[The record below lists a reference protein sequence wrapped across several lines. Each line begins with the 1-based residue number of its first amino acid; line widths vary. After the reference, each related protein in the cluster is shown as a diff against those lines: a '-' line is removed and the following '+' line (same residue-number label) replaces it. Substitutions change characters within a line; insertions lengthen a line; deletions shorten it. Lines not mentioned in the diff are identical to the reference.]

1 MAKKLSD
8 ITNKNQLIQVL
19 IVAHAITNGKT
30 FYNVLNNIDKH
41 YTEFSI
47 PKKYSNELRTINAP
61 DSELKK
67 IQKQIKRLIENQLLS
82 KKYYFNISSQAYQKN
97 KSIFTNAQIHRNKKY
112 ILHFD
117 IENFFDNIT
126 FRRINGFF
134 QKNKRFKLPYNIS
147 TILTRLCCC
156 KGHLVQGSPISPI
169 ISNLIGDGLDYKLR
183 KLSNKYHFI
192 YTRYADDMI
201 FSTNDSKIITN
212 KLQEFM
218 KDLQDIIEQ
227 EGFSLNQRK
236 YTLMGPNVRHYVT
249 GLTNN
254 KKVATPIE
262 FYKSTR
268 AMANHLYKYGEI
280 NVNGKIFDSNSYPSP
295 VNIVEGRLN
304 HIYHIEQENRKLY
317 QEHSAG
323 FEYFPITP
331 LDYQKHTN
339 KLKINN
345 DTGSIINE
353 LSGKELEYSKFIFYK
368 NFFYGDYIKVFTEGK
383 TDPRYI
389 KKAYS
394 MLRPN
399 DNSIRLS
406 SVESLLNH
414 NNILTKV
421 FNLHQGGDGL
431 TDIFNMYT
439 GNQSNENKYFNYTQ
453 YFNLK
458 TLPIRPTIILMDF
471 ELNNKNK
478 TSPLNNFINNIVNT
492 LLGGKGRNKEKERNK
507 IKQELKE
514 KGYYRIYSNLY
525 LAVTTDLIEITSH
538 TENKTIDRDIENY
551 FDIDLVKDMF
561 QRNMIHIK
569 DIRSVCKVSELINKN
584 EFSKSIKKINDATK
598 FTGFQN
604 LITIFSN
611 IHLDYLELVLNKLLL
626 TRDNPLIYTQTIK
639 KIKSSNYIIHMI
651 TGNQKLNNL
660 YKQLNL

>member
-19 IVAHAITNGKT
+19 IVARAITNGKT
-30 FYNVLNNIDKH
+30 FYDVLNNIDKH

-201 FSTNDSKIITN
+201 FSTNDSKIINN
-212 KLQEFM
+212 KLQEFI
-218 KDLQDIIEQ
+218 KALQDIIKR

-236 YTLMGPNVRHYVT
+236 YTLMEPNVRHYVT

-268 AMANHLYKYGEI
+268 AMANHLYKYDEI
-280 NVNGKIFDSNSYPSP
+280 NVNGKIFDRKSHPSP
-295 VNIVEGRLN
+295 VNIIEGRLN

-345 DTGSIINE
+345 DTGHIINE

-368 NFFYGDYIKVFTEGK
+368 NFFYGDSIKIFTEGK

-394 MLRPN
+394 VLQPN
-399 DNSIRLS
+399 DSPIKLS

-421 FNLHQGGDGL
+421 FNLHKGGDGL

-439 GNQSNENKYFNYTQ
+439 GNQSNENKYFNYTH

-471 ELNNKNK
+471 ELK
-478 TSPLNNFINNIVNT
+478 TKQKPSPLNNFINNIVRV
-492 LLGGKGRNKEKERNK
+492 LIEEKYKNKAKDK
-507 IKQELKE
+507 IKQQLKG
-514 KGYYRIYSNLY
+514 KGYYHICSNLY
-525 LAVTTDLIEITSH
+525 LAVTTDLKEITSN
-538 TENKTIDRDIENY
+538 TNNETIDRDIENY
-551 FDIDLVKDMF
+551 FDINLIQDMA
-561 QRNMIHIK
+561 QINMIKIK
-569 DIRSVCKVSELINKN
+569 KIESETKVSKLIDKN
-584 EFSKSIKKINDATK
+584 EFSKSVKKINDPTK

-604 LITIFSN
+604 LITIFNN
-611 IHLDYLELVLNKLLL
+611 IHLDYLEIVLNKLLKEQ
-626 TRDNPLIYTQTIK
+626 DNSLIYIQTIK
-639 KIKSSNYIIHMI
+639 KIQNSNHIIHMI
-651 TGNQKLNNL
+651 IGNQKLNNL
-660 YKQLNL
+660 YKKLDS

>member
-19 IVAHAITNGKT
+19 IVAHAITNGET
-30 FYNVLNNIDKH
+30 FYDVLNNIDKH

-117 IENFFDNIT
+117 IEKFFDNIT

-134 QKNKRFKLPYNIS
+134 QKNKRFNLPYNIS

-201 FSTNDSKIITN
+201 FSTNDSKIINN

-218 KDLQDIIEQ
+218 KALQDIIER

-236 YTLMGPNVRHYVT
+236 YTLMEPNVRHYVT

-262 FYKSTR
+262 FYKTTR

-280 NVNGKIFDSNSYPSP
+280 NVNGKIFDRNSPSSP
-295 VNIVEGRLN
+295 LDIVEGRLN

-345 DTGSIINE
+345 DTGNVINE

-368 NFFYGDYIKVFTEGK
+368 KFFYGNSIKVFTEGK
-383 TDPRYI
+383 TDTRYI
-389 KKAYS
+389 KKAYDV
-394 MLRPN
+394 LKPN
-399 DNSIRLS
+399 SNSIKLS
-406 SVESLLNH
+406 SIESLLNH
-414 NNILTKV
+414 NNIVTKI
-421 FNLHQGGDGL
+421 FNLHKGGNGL
-431 TDIFNMYT
+431 NSIFDMYI
-439 GNQSNENKYFNYTQ
+439 GGQSNETKYFNYTK
-453 YFNLK
+453 YFNSK
-458 TLPIRPTIILMDF
+458 TLPILPVIILMDF
-471 ELNNKNK
+471 ELKKN
-478 TSPLNNFINNIVNT
+478 SPLINFINNIANAQI
-492 LLGGKGRNKEKERNK
+492 KGEKKDKEKQMLKNK
-507 IKQELKE
+507 IQQELKE
-514 KGYYRIYSNLY
+514 KGYYHIYSNLY
-525 LAVTTDLIEITSH
+525 LAVTTDLKEITYN
-538 TENKTIDRDIENY
+538 TNTLNIDRDIEDY
-551 FDIDLVKDMF
+551 FDINFVKDMA
-561 QRNMIHIK
+561 QRNMIRIK
-569 DIRSVCKVSELINKN
+569 SNGSKLKVSKLVDKN
-584 EFSKSIKKINDATK
+584 EFSKSIKKIDDSTK

-604 LITIFSN
+604 LITIFNN
-611 IHLDYLELVLNKLLL
+611 IHLEYLELILSKL
-626 TRDNPLIYTQTIK
+626 TQKRDNSLIYTQTIK
-639 KIKSSNYIIHMI
+639 KIQSSKYTVHMI
-651 TGNQKLNNL
+651 AGNQKLNNL
-660 YKQLNL
+660 YRKLDS